1 MKKIGILLA
10 EGFEEVEALTVADIC
25 RRAGIM
31 TGLISVTDSKT
42 VVGAH
47 KITVQADEL
56 ITNTVF
62 EGLQGIVLPGGM
74 PGTLHLK
81 NHPGVKEAVRNMY
94 DSGRL
99 VAAICAA
106 PSILGE
112 MGLLDGIDATVYP
125 GCEAGEHVNWTGA
138 LVEKSGHVITG
149 KGPGAAMLFALEL
162 AAYLEGEEKAGEI
175 RAGLMM
181 DERKHV

>member
-10 EGFEEVEALTVADIC
+10 DGFEEIEALAVADIC
-25 RRAGIM
+25 RRAGIVA
-31 TGLISVTDSKT
+31 GLISVTDSKT

-47 KITVQADEL
+47 KITVQADEV
-56 ITNTVF
+56 IANAVF

-74 PGTLHLK
+74 PGTRHLK
-81 NHPGVKEAVRNMY
+81 NHPGVKEAIRNMY
-94 DSGRL
+94 DSERL

-112 MGLLDGIDATVYP
+112 MGILDGIKATVYP
-125 GCEAGEHVNWTGA
+125 GCEAGEQVCWTGA
-138 LVEKSGHVITG
+138 LVERSGHVITG
-149 KGPGAAMLFALEL
+149 KGPGAATVFALEL
-162 AAYLEGEEKAGEI
+162 VDYLAGSEKAEEI

-181 DERKHV
+181 E